1 MNNNVSSPERN
12 NKRGVSLKYHA
23 GALLAVTAWG
33 VSFISTK
40 VLLQNGLSPVE
51 IYIDRFL
58 LAYIFVLLLCPKPFL
73 SHSVK
78 DEVKFLLV
86 GICGGSVYFI
96 AENTAVDYTL
106 VTNVSLIVT
115 TAPLLSTLIMGVMYK
130 NERPSGGFL
139 FGSILAF
146 LGVALVI
153 FNSSIVI
160 KVMPLGDMLS
170 FLAALAWAFYS
181 ILLRPLNAVYSAWFI
196 TRKTF
201 FYGVITA
208 LPFLAIEPELE
219 PLSVIMRPA
228 VLGNLLF
235 LGLFASLAAYFLW
248 AQSIKS
254 MGVMKASNYLYVSPI
269 VTLVMSAV
277 VLDEH
282 VTWIGYTGCAII
294 MIGVILSE
302 KLSGKRLRPGSSSNP
317 R

>member
-1 MNNNVSSPERN
+1 M
-12 NKRGVSLKYHA
+12 
-23 GALLAVTAWG
+23 
-33 VSFISTK
+33 
-40 VLLQNGLSPVE
+40 
-51 IYIDRFL
+51 
-58 LAYIFVLLLCPKPFL
+58 
-73 SHSVK
+73 
-78 DEVKFLLV
+78 
-86 GICGGSVYFI
+86 
-96 AENTAVDYTL
+96 
-106 VTNVSLIVT
+106 
-115 TAPLLSTLIMGVMYK
+115 
-130 NERPSGGFL
+130 
-139 FGSILAF
+139 
-146 LGVALVI
+146 
-153 FNSSIVI
+153 
-160 KVMPLGDMLS
+160 
-170 FLAALAWAFYS
+170 AFYS

>member
-1 MNNNVSSPERN
+1 M
-12 NKRGVSLKYHA
+12 
-23 GALLAVTAWG
+23 
-33 VSFISTK
+33 
-40 VLLQNGLSPVE
+40 
-51 IYIDRFL
+51 
-58 LAYIFVLLLCPKPFL
+58 
-73 SHSVK
+73 
-78 DEVKFLLV
+78 

-219 PLSVIMRPA
+219 PLSVIIRPA